1 MGVEDGLIG
10 TVSLFDL
17 TTKESYL
24 DMKSRRVTFM
34 MDSRLNIAF
43 YALYHLGIVLHR
55 RTSLAYQLIGGGVDD
70 GFAEA

>member
-1 MGVEDGLIG
+1 
-10 TVSLFDL
+10 
-17 TTKESYL
+17 
-24 DMKSRRVTFM
+24 M